1 MGERD
6 RPGRS
11 DSWWRAQLS
20 NLNDLFA
27 LSMTMFDD
35 REAADII
42 QLAATSVRALGSCEA
57 EAVYLVDDAGPSRLD
72 GPGGPV
78 SQLDEKVRALAGD
91 SGRITLPD
99 GAWRWGFALRGLGSL
114 NGYLV
119 VNAASDPTGNEL
131 FLLSTLSQQTG
142 AALANARLLRGQ
154 RTQALQLRRLNEQ
167 LSASV
172 AQLTQQTNV
181 HNVLTRIA
189 TSGGGESGIATALHT
204 LTGLQVA
211 VEDQFGNLRAW
222 GGPGQPDPYPK
233 SGARPHAD
241 LLRRAS
247 SAAHPI
253 RYRDRMVSLV
263 KPRQKVLGVLALID
277 PERAAG
283 AAETFALEYGTTV
296 LALELAHRHSLA
308 EVELRLRRDLVDD
321 LITGTD
327 EDSALARADALGH
340 DLRVPHHVVA
350 VRWDVHGADDA
361 VAQATN
367 RAATTLKLN
376 ALGSRRSDAVV
387 LLVDARPD
395 GQALYRLLVDSLGST
410 GAVGVGSRCDTPRD
424 LPRSYTEAMRAVNIR
439 RRSPNPHG
447 ATMFDQMGVYRILDN
462 GSNHAEMVT
471 FVRDWLGPLLD
482 YDEQRNADL
491 VRTLSYYLECG
502 GNYDNTASALTI
514 HRSTLRYRLGRIREL
529 TELDLNDVDSRLNL
543 HVAARAWQVLNGS
556 E

>member
-1 MGERD
+1 
-6 RPGRS
+6 
-11 DSWWRAQLS
+11 
-20 NLNDLFA
+20 
-27 LSMTMFDD
+27 
-35 REAADII
+35 
-42 QLAATSVRALGSCEA
+42 
-57 EAVYLVDDAGPSRLD
+57 VYLVDEAGPSRLD
-72 GPGGPV
+72 GAGEPP
-78 SQLDEKVRALAGD
+78 SPLDEQVRALAGD
-91 SGRITLPD
+91 SGRITLSD
-99 GAWRWGFALRGLGSL
+99 GGWRWGFALRGLGSL

-119 VNAASDPTGNEL
+119 VNAARDPTGNEL

-142 AALANARLLRGQ
+142 AALANARLLRSQ

-172 AQLTQQTNV
+172 AQLTQQTTV

-233 SGARPHAD
+233 SGARPRAD

-247 SAAHPI
+247 SAARPI

-263 KPRQKVLGVLALID
+263 KPRQQVLGVLALID
-277 PERAAG
+277 PRRAAG

-361 VAQATN
+361 VAQATD
-367 RAATTLKLN
+367 RAVTILKLN

-410 GAVGVGSRCDTPRD
+410 GVIGVGGRCDTPGD

-462 GSNHAEMVT
+462 GSNHAEIVT
-471 FVRDWLGPLLD
+471 FVRHWLGPLLD